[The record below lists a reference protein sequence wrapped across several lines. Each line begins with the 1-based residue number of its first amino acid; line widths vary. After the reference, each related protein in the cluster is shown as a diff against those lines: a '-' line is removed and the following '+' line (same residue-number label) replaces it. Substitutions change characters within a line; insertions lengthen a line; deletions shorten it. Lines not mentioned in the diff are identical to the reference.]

1 MEGDRVS
8 VDWLLTGG
16 EIVSFD
22 PATPASSALAV
33 TAGRVVALGSD
44 DELAPL
50 AGPGTRRTRLGGAAV
65 LPGFCDTHMHL
76 EKVSHELSMLALGDA
91 RDIADVCERVR
102 ERAADAAPGAWIR
115 CLGDAGGWHESNLA
129 EGRLPTRAE
138 LDAAAG
144 DHPVFLYRRPDHGAL
159 NTAAA
164 TALAGLLA
172 DAGDGE
178 WQPDTGHLYGPRV
191 RLVNDALYRPGVHER
206 EQQLDLLARASRRL
220 LEMGVTTVVDPG
232 LPAGF
237 DAAWQLYRAA
247 ADRDVLAQRVLLM
260 NRFDWR
266 GEFDAE
272 LNRVLHSTALPG
284 DGDDRLRAWALKLV
298 LDGEFTGAWLRPA
311 EEPGS
316 DRNAR
321 YSPGELRTVLRLC
334 AERGW
339 PACVH
344 AMGGGAIAAVTAAV
358 RELRAEGAAFTPG
371 QVSIAHA
378 FLITERDLDAC
389 AELGIGISVQPALAY
404 TYVREMRAVWGPLA
418 EQAVP
423 FGTMARH
430 GARFAGGSDTHPC
443 DPLTGAAIAVTRK
456 AWDGSSLGEHEA
468 LTPHQ
473 ALSLYAR
480 EAGHHIGLRDVGV
493 LAPGAV
499 ADFVVWPEN
508 PLGCAPEGWPSLRP
522 ALVAVGGRPVWM
534 DHD

>member
-1 MEGDRVS
+1 MS

-22 PATPASSALAV
+22 PAIPAASALAV
-33 TAGRVVALGSD
+33 TEGRIVAVGSG

-50 AGPGTRRTRLGGAAV
+50 AGPRTRRTRLDGAAV

-76 EKVSHELSMLALGDA
+76 EKVSHEFSMLALDGA
-91 RDIADVCERVR
+91 RDVADVCERVR
-102 ERAADAAPGAWIR
+102 ERADGTAPGAWIR
-115 CLGDAGGWHESNLA
+115 CLGDAGGWHERNLA

-144 DHPVFLYRRPDHGAL
+144 GHPVFLYRRPDHGAL
-159 NTAAA
+159 NSAAA

-178 WQPDTGHLYGPRV
+178 WDPATGHLHGTRV
-191 RLVNDALYRPGVHER
+191 RLVNDALYRPGVHEH
-206 EQQLDLLARASRRL
+206 EHQLDLLACASRRL

-237 DAAWQLYRAA
+237 DAAWRLYRAA
-247 ADRDVLAQRVLLM
+247 ADRGVLAQRVLLM

-266 GEFDAE
+266 RDFTEE
-272 LNRVLHSTALPG
+272 LDRVRQSTALPG
-284 DGDDRLRAWALKLV
+284 DGDGRLRAWALKLV
-298 LDGEFTGAWLRPA
+298 LDGEFTGAWHRPG

-316 DRNAR
+316 ERNAR

-334 AERGW
+334 ADRAW
-339 PACVH
+339 PLCVH

-358 RELRAEGAAFTPG
+358 RELRAGGAVFTPG

-378 FLITERDLDAC
+378 FLIGERDLDDC
-389 AELGIGISVQPALAY
+389 AELGIGLSVQPALAY
-404 TYVREMRAVWGPLA
+404 TYAREMRAVWGALA
-418 EQAVP
+418 GQAVP
-423 FGTMARH
+423 FGTMARR

-473 ALSLYAR
+473 ALSLYTR
-480 EAGHHIGLRDVGV
+480 EAGHYIGLPDVGV
-493 LAPGAV
+493 LTPGAV
-499 ADFVVWPEN
+499 ADFAVWPEN
-508 PLGCAPEGWPSLRP
+508 PLGRAPEDWPSLRP
-522 ALVAVGGRPVWM
+522 ALVAVDGRPVWT
-534 DHD
+534 DD